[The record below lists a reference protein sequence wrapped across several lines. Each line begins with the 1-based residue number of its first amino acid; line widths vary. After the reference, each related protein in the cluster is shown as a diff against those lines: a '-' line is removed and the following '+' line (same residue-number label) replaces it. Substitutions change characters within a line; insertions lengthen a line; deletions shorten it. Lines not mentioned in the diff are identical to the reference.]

1 MNTAEKIYE
10 HVKALPAPTAQEI
23 LDFVE
28 FVENRVAQSQKND
41 EALRT
46 AGNRWPDIILAF
58 EGIPEMPP
66 FEQDRLPPST
76 YRPEPTR

>member
-1 MNTAEKIYE
+1 MNVAEKIYE

-28 FVENRVAQSQKND
+28 FIENRRSQSKTNGD
-41 EALRT
+41 AIGT

-58 EGIPEMPP
+58 EGVPDMPP
-66 FEQDRLPPST
+66 FEQDRVHLRPPSEDPLT
-76 YRPEPTR
+76 